1 MVAADGLF
9 VIAASAGPHH
19 LLSPSGCLIKTNDA
33 DDIAIPMEMTS
44 SVPSYLLIHFTKRT
58 FKLCN
63 LTRTH
68 THNRKAHYGVFILF
82 LSLWHSTYY
91 IHIHIYIVQD
101 GKKRLFGL
109 LHFISSPRLFR
120 YKTKNILSFLC
131 VLEGNK
137 SASLIK
143 ILGSKTKRYILFL
156 LFWGAELH
164 NDSSWSLSSLFSFP
178 IYLKACIHR
187 ERYNIVNEQF

>member
-82 LSLWHSTYY
+82 LSLWHGTYY
-91 IHIHIYIVQD
+91 IHIYILYKME
-101 GKKRLFGL
+101 KKDSLACY
-109 LHFISSPRLFR
+109 ISFR
-120 YKTKNILSFLC
+120 RPGFLD
-131 VLEGNK
+131 
-137 SASLIK
+137 
-143 ILGSKTKRYILFL
+143 TKRKTF
-156 LFWGAELH
+156 
-164 NDSSWSLSSLFSFP
+164 SLSSVCSRG
-178 IYLKACIHR
+178 INR
-187 ERYNIVNEQF
+187 QV